1 MRRLL
6 AASVAAPALVLA
18 AAAWAQPYDPY
29 PPQGGDSAYDPGQ
42 PEPYD
47 PYADPR
53 YGPGDPDPDGP
64 DAMGP
69 DDDYGPPDYATPPD
83 DRDDDRYG
91 SSPGGDYPNYARPG
105 DYPQGYRPGDEGS
118 PQYRPYET
126 VPPRYDP
133 PAPRYDPPR
142 YDPPWYS
149 SAPPRSMTPP
159 LPQYGGIP
167 DDLIDRED
175 DLERRIRSGEE
186 RGLVP
191 PFHVDNL
198 LVQLDSI
205 RAQQEELAQRDGGLN
220 HTTRRF
226 IESRLDRLERNVT
239 W

>member
-18 AAAWAQPYDPY
+18 AAAWAQPYDPS
-29 PPQGGDSAYDPGQ
+29 PPQGYDPADAA
-42 PEPYD
+42 EPYD
-47 PYADPR
+47 PYAGPD
-53 YGPGDPDPDGP
+53 YGPAYADPDGM
-64 DAMGP
+64 DS
-69 DDDYGPPDYATPPD
+69 DDDYGPSDYGPSPD
-83 DRDDDRYG
+83 DADDDDYG
-91 SSPGGDYPNYARPG
+91 AYAGGDYPQDSRPG

-118 PQYRPYET
+118 PQYQPYES

-133 PAPRYDPPR
+133 PAPRY
-142 YDPPWYS
+142 S
-149 SAPPRSMTPP
+149 SAPPRQSMTPP
-159 LPQYGGIP
+159 LPQYEAGVP
-167 DDLIDRED
+167 SDLVDRED
-175 DLERRIRSGEE
+175 ALERRIRSGEE

-205 RAQQEELAQRDGGLN
+205 RAQQEQLAQRDGGLDQ
-220 HTTRRF
+220 TTRTF